1 MAYLEILI
9 DLLANFGFPKVTEEF
24 IAEMKAKLPE
34 VIRNAKQ
41 PFDYSEIEGVA
52 EYDAA
57 LVQARRKRTVSAAP
71 ATDVQHVGG

>member
-1 MAYLEILI
+1 
-9 DLLANFGFPKVTEEF
+9 
-24 IAEMKAKLPE
+24 MKAELPE

-41 PFDYSEIEGVA
+41 PFDYSDMEGVA

-57 LVQARRKRTVSAAP
+57 LVQARRKRTAAAAP